1 MSRCQASHLVPV
13 IYTIDADKKTI
24 RTRCVGFVTV
34 DDVIGHFRTLAD
46 DPQCPEELDVFLDLS
61 EMKSL
66 PAADKLAMVV
76 AEMKRVQS
84 RVRFGACAIVAPTDA
99 AYGMMRMY
107 EVLAEKLFRVTHPFR
122 TSAEAEEWL
131 ASQQR
136 GTESTPP
143 RGE

>member
-1 MSRCQASHLVPV
+1 MPV
-13 IYTIDADKKTI
+13 TYTIYADKRTI

-34 DDVIGHFRTLAD
+34 DDVIDHFRILAA

-99 AYGMMRMY
+99 AFGMMRMY

-122 TSAEAEEWL
+122 TAPEAEEWL

-136 GTESTPP
+136 GTHETPP
-143 RGE
+143 SGQ